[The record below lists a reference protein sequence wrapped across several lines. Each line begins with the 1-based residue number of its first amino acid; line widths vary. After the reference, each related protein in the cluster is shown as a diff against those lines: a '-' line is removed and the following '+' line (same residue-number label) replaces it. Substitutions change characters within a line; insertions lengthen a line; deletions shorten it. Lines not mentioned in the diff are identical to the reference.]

1 MTSTSTTQLLR
12 QSMVSVLVLGTT
24 VRWTIGLGPASPAAA
39 AEVKKLAILIPE
51 EPTDYG
57 WNQQAFDA
65 AKAVAAKYNL
75 QFMPA
80 TGLGYGDVR
89 PTLRELANDGASLM
103 IAHASGYNTAA
114 AEIGVETKVPVAIV
128 EKASATKP
136 GLSCRLFAERI
147 RGRLSGGPSRREDDE
162 NRHGRNCRF
171 GGASGI

>member
-1 MTSTSTTQLLR
+1 MTTNSTTKLFR
-12 QSMVSVLVLGTT
+12 QSMLSGIVLSVIVAGVAL
-24 VRWTIGLGPASPAAA
+24 PAAA
-39 AEVKKLAILIPE
+39 AEVKKLAILTPE
-51 EPTDYG
+51 DPTDYG

-114 AEIGVETKVPVAIV
+114 AEIGTETKVPVAIV
-128 EKASATKP
+128 DKPSASKARNRR
-136 GLSCRLFAERI
+136 RLHGERL
-147 RGRLSGGPSRREDDE
+147 RGRLSGGPPRREDDE
-162 NRHGRNCRF
+162 NRHRRNRRF
-171 GGASGI
+171 RGAAAV

>member
-1 MTSTSTTQLLR
+1 MTSRTQPLR
-12 QSMVSVLVLGTT
+12 HAMVSVVVLGLFA
-24 VRWTIGLGPASPAAA
+24 VGVALPATAAD
-39 AEVKKLAILIPE
+39 VKKLAILTPE

-80 TGLGYGDVR
+80 SGLGYGDVR

-114 AEIGVETKVPVAIV
+114 AEIGAETKVPVAIV

-136 GLSCRLFAERI
+136 GLVADYS
-147 RGRLSGGPSRREDDE
+147 LSGYE
-162 NRHGRNCRF
+162 
-171 GGASGI
+171 GAYLA